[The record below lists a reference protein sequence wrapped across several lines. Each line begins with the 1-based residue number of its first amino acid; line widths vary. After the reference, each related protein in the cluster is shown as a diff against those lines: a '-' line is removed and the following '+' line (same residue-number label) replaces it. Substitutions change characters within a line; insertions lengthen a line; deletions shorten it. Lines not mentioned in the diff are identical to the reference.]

1 MDLFQLAIVVSS
13 LSVTWLIVRL
23 GSAATGSMR
32 ILMVL
37 GAWPLVLVAESML
50 LIARPGAGALL
61 MVLHLACIAL
71 AYGIGRTQARMAAG
85 EIAEFLGPLVATGL
99 IGAPLVFLWFAD
111 PELRIFG
118 WHHLLQLEALYSA
131 LGNGGADLGYFGKAL
146 SYPFFGLLP
155 LAAISRMLDLSPT
168 LTYPAFNILSIFVW
182 AGSLHIWLRT
192 VKKDSGQFQN
202 ALIIAFLMLSSGA
215 LVYLS
220 TLLLQESGLYIYIE
234 NRSVPLIAKHRH
246 IDAMTVGLMSLSLQ
260 YLCVLLQGRG
270 KEGLR
275 MLETYFGVQACVTY
289 PALGPVA
296 VLFSGMMALRQAVPL
311 LRQRPPAALLACISP
326 VLVALSLLLTMGYL
340 GVDKAGSGLGILL
353 EPKRLVIG
361 VINVGLSIGLLALF
375 AYVAIRK
382 QPRLEWLLTL
392 LALLCLAVLFVLFKL
407 PADIQY
413 KFLYGANILL
423 LFHAASALL
432 PSGPDHAGALRRSW
446 ALSALVLGSI
456 VLVIFQLADRRP
468 RMGETPVMDESAFL
482 VRSELGE
489 SIDEISKQHGID
501 KRTVAMVT
509 NVNEPVVPF
518 IRIPQYVYEGPVQVG
533 YSMDPAFIVTSV
545 KGYAA
550 PEHRERQRAIADML
564 STCRAMPKTIEQD
577 LNGKGLIFLLTAH
590 NPCLADQYQEHWL
603 PGDNFLYIKAPDR
616 MAGS

>member
-1 MDLFQLAIVVSS
+1 MDFFQLAIVVSS
-13 LSVTWLIVRL
+13 LSVPWLIVRL

-37 GAWPLVLVAESML
+37 GSWPLVQVAESLL
-50 LIARPGAGALL
+50 LIAHPGAAALL
-61 MVLHLACIAL
+61 LVLHLACLAV
-71 AYGIGRTQARMAAG
+71 AYGIDRTRPCMTAG
-85 EIAEFLGPLVATGL
+85 ELTEFLGPLLATGL

-131 LGNGGADLGYFGKAL
+131 LDNGGADLGYFGKAI
-146 SYPFFGLLP
+146 SYPFLGLLP
-155 LAAISRMLDLSPT
+155 LAAISRILDLSPT
-168 LTYPAFNILSIFVW
+168 LTYPVFNILSMFVW
-182 AGSLHIWLRT
+182 AGTLHIWVRT

-202 ALIIAFLMLSSGA
+202 ALGIAFIMLSSGV

-246 IDAMTVGLMSLSLQ
+246 IDAMIIGLMSLSLQ

-275 MLETYFGVQACVTY
+275 VLETYFGVQACVTY

-311 LRQRPPAALLACISP
+311 LRRRPPAVLLACISP

-340 GVDKAGSGLGILL
+340 GADKAGSGIGILL

-375 AYVAIRK
+375 AYVSIRK
-382 QPRLEWLLTL
+382 QPRLERILTL

-432 PSGPDHAGALRRSW
+432 PSDASHAGAQRRSW
-446 ALSALVLGSI
+446 AFSLLVLGAI

-468 RMGETPVMDESAFL
+468 RLGETPVMDESTFL
-482 VRSELGE
+482 VRSKLGE
-489 SIDEISKQHGID
+489 SIDEILRQHGID
-501 KRTVAMVT
+501 KRTVVMVT
-509 NVNEPVVPF
+509 DVNEPVVPF
-518 IRIPQYVYEGPVQVG
+518 IRMAQYVYKGQVQVG

-550 PEHRERQRAIADML
+550 PEYGERQRAIADML
-564 STCRAMPKTIEQD
+564 STCKTMPETVEQD
-577 LNGKGLIFLLTAH
+577 LNGKGIVFLLTAP
-590 NPCLADQYQEHWL
+590 NSCLARNYQEHWL
-603 PGDNFLYIKAPDR
+603 HEHHFLYMKAP
-616 MAGS
+616 